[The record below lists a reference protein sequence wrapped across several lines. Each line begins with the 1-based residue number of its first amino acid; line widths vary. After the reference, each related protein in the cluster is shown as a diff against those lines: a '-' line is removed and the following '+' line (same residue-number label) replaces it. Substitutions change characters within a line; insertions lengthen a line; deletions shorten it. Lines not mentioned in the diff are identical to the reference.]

1 MASLGERRGE
11 GTKKPQEVSGKMGV
25 RVGRVPLEKVW
36 WPPVLLFF
44 YFVVAICIVV
54 LPLARIYLL
63 SSKQDNEILLNS

>member
-1 MASLGERRGE
+1 MENGEVREQKNLKRFW
-11 GTKKPQEVSGKMGV
+11 GKMGV
-25 RVGRVPLEKVW
+25 RVGRVALEKVW